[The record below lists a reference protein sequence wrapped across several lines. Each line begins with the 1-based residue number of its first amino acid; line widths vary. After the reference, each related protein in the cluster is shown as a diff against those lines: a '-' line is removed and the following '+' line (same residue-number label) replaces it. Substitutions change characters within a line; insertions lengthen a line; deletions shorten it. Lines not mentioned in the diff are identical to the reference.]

1 MSHASQPPRARSP
14 SSASSSASVASAT
27 HDYVEVDYDRDF
39 RLPWWSEARGRGVG
53 ETIARALARRAP
65 ADARAT
71 TSEEL
76 ARALVLSGEYGAD
89 VRAAVKA
96 RTRARGGSW
105 RAVARAED
113 ACAEAARAGERDAES
128 SDGEVERRDDAW
140 SWSRIGAVGAGAVVG
155 GAALFL
161 SGGMAAPA
169 VLSALGGMGAVGAG
183 AAGVVGVLGGVSAV
197 FGATGAGLAGYAMA
211 RRTSTQLERFQF
223 VPLRGAGRAFAL
235 HIFVPGFLRDEK
247 DLLSAWGS
255 EANEYVIVINE
266 SGALGMTLDVDAE
279 GHVIVESFCESA
291 SSKAKEAGVLA
302 GSRLISY
309 RSRRPSVGIR
319 KRDKSFSS
327 KNKVPS
333 LVLEEMEALQRPL
346 ELRLALAPRDA
357 FSDKIDSMIVE
368 MREAIDDTES
378 KNDDD
383 AQEST
388 KPKRKWSHSTG
399 EQYVLD
405 WEPSTLIELGAAMDF
420 MGGKFAAQIAAPSI
434 LAQTALASIASAIM
448 WPVTL
453 LSMANFLD
461 NPWQI
466 ARNKAEIAGA
476 EIARALLKKQHG
488 QRPVTLVAYSAGAYV
503 VQSTLMKLHA
513 AGPEGMNI
521 IDSVVLISAPLSNSA
536 ETWAPMREVV
546 SGRLVNVYS
555 PDDWMLMFFYRLK
568 SVDTTLG
575 LAGLQPVARDDVH
588 NVMVPSLKH
597 VLIPD
602 EMSTILTSYVGVE
615 E

>member
-1 MSHASQPPRARSP
+1 M
-14 SSASSSASVASAT
+14 SSSASADAST
-27 HDYVEVDYDRDF
+27 HDYERVDFEGDF
-39 RLPWWSEARGRGVG
+39 RQPWWSEERGKRVG
-53 ETIARALARRAP
+53 EIIARALARCPP

-76 ARALVLSGEYGAD
+76 ANALVLSGEYGAD

-96 RTRARGGSW
+96 RTRAKGWSW

-113 ACAEAARAGERDAES
+113 ACAEAARAGEREVES
-128 SDGEVERRDDAW
+128 SEGENEAKDAW
-140 SWSRIGAVGAGAVVG
+140 SWSRIGAVGAGAFMG
-155 GAALFL
+155 GTALFL

-169 VLSALGGMGAVGAG
+169 VLSALGGMGALGAG
-183 AAGVVGVLGGVSAV
+183 AAGMVGVLGGVSAV

-211 RRTSTQLERFQF
+211 RRTSTELERFQF
-223 VPLRGAGRAFAL
+223 IPIRGAGRAFAL
-235 HIFVPGFLRDEK
+235 HIYVPGFLRSEK
-247 DLLSAWGS
+247 DLLSTWGS
-255 EANEYVIVINE
+255 EANEYVVVINE
-266 SGALGMTLDVDAE
+266 KGALGMTLALDGE
-279 GHVIVESFCESA
+279 GNVIIESFSESA

-309 RSRRPSVGIR
+309 RSRRPSLGIR
-319 KRDKSFSS
+319 TRQKSFSCM
-327 KNKVPS
+327 NKVPA

-346 ELRLALAPRDA
+346 ELRLALASRDE
-357 FSDKIDSMIVE
+357 FSNKVDSMIVE
-368 MREAIDDTES
+368 MREAIDETQSTNENEAQQKEKS
-378 KNDDD
+378 K
-383 AQEST
+383 
-388 KPKRKWSHSTG
+388 KKWSHSSG

-405 WEPSTLIELGAAMDF
+405 WEPSTLAELGAAMDF

-476 EIARALLKKQHG
+476 EIARALLNKQHG

-513 AGPEGMNI
+513 AGPAGMDI

-588 NVMVPSLKH
+588 NIKVPMLKH
-597 VLIPD
+597 TLIPD